1 MTPLAT
7 DDGSLLFGA
16 NSGTSGKILDG
27 NSGPVL
33 KITLQAAKGASSGKG
48 QLKTISFSNEDGTE
62 SDKPDDFTFNI
73 KVSDDDAINDI
84 YQDGQDVDIYNL
96 SGQRLSKMQKGVN
109 VQKGKKIVLK

>member
-1 MTPLAT
+1 MTPMVA
-7 DDGSLLFGA
+7 DDGSLMFGA
-16 NSGTSGKILDG
+16 NSGNSGKVLDG

>member
-62 SDKPDDFTFNI
+62 SVIPDDVTFTI
-73 KVSDDDAINDI
+73 TVADGDGINDI